1 MKTLYIVL
9 ASIIGAIAVA
19 ISGVYVYRHR
29 GAVVDAGSKVSNNVK
44 SAWSKTME
52 QARNLAHTERDP
64 NLTN

>member
-1 MKTLYIVL
+1 MKTLYIIL
-9 ASIIGAIAVA
+9 ASVFGAVA
-19 ISGVYVYRHR
+19 LAFGGIYVYRHR
-29 GAVVDAGSKVSNNVK
+29 GAVADVGNKVTDNVK